1 MRFRS
6 VANSWPNLLGRGP
19 ILRHFVFL
27 SLIGVVLAGC
37 HKKPAGGSASSPVSE
52 GAAGDPAATP
62 APKLPPAPPSVTA
75 NAKNNVQQ
83 KVEGEVDP
91 FLTGQLRAFV
101 EKNHRVPQTFYEFS
115 VRSLDSMPRPPEGKR
130 WAIDASD
137 VTVKAVPK

>member
-1 MRFRS
+1 MAMSPLCPGVLVWISIIRTRSLGCSLIMRFRS

-75 NAKNNVQQ
+75 NAENNVQQ

-91 FLTGQLRAFV
+91 FLTGQLRAF
-101 EKNHRVPQTFYEFS
+101 
-115 VRSLDSMPRPPEGKR
+115 
-130 WAIDASD
+130 
-137 VTVKAVPK
+137 